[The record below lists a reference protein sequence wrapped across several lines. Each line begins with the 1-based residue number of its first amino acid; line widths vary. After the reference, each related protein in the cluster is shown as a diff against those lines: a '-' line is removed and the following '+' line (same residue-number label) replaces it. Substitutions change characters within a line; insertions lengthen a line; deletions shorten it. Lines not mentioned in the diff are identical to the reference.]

1 MSSKFFSGYKEPI
14 EQVSKIYVVSITDFI
29 DKYKLEPKQR
39 NQIIKNHLNN
49 WLKNKISHTSNNVS
63 NEIIQPVSGQ
73 LTNGL

>member
-49 WLKNKISHTSNNVS
+49 WLKNKISH
-63 NEIIQPVSGQ
+63 E
-73 LTNGL
+73 LNGFNSSRSE